1 VTVTGSKPITDPTR
15 DDPIRQAAER
25 VLARGPGGRAAAAAD
40 TPRRA
45 ELERLVEALQAA
57 VEGAEIPPVQS
68 ASGDALWLLRAL
80 RTEVIAAWPEGR
92 PLLPV
97 MRAFETMQRRLLGA
111 NEGSPVEEILTPFA
125 RSLLREVAHMIRSPL
140 GSIVM
145 MADTLIEQG
154 DQLAPERRSRQ
165 HAIIYRAALGLA
177 QVAGE
182 LLTLVEERELEPDDR
197 FSLEQPVDL
206 VADIIRPVTEA
217 RGCEL
222 SVSLPEESVA
232 VAPPGTLTRAMLALT
247 LRAALR
253 AREGSVDVEVKRD
266 SGEMEFVVTARGAGV
281 LPDGGVAELLELFR
295 AEPDTGGYTLSAESL
310 GLTATAHLIRSMG
323 AELSVDAPSAD
334 ELRLSFTLPQ
344 PPGAAPS

>member
-1 VTVTGSKPITDPTR
+1 MRAESTEVPTSSTH
-15 DDPIRQAAER
+15 DDPIRRAAER
-25 VLARGPGGRAAAAAD
+25 VLASGPGGFEAAAAD

-45 ELERLVEALQAA
+45 ELERLVEALGAA
-57 VEGAEIPPVQS
+57 LKGDEVPPVQS
-68 ASGDALWLLRAL
+68 ASGDALWLLRSL
-80 RTEVIAAWPEGR
+80 RTEVIAAWPEDR

-97 MRAFETMQRRLLGA
+97 MRAFETMQLRLLGA
-111 NEGSPVEEILTPFA
+111 HGGSPVEEILTPFA

-145 MADTLIEQG
+145 MADTLLEQG
-154 DQLAPERRSRQ
+154 DNLAPERRSRQ

-182 LLTLVEERELEPDDR
+182 LLTLVDEREVEPPER
-197 FSLEQPVDL
+197 FSTEEAIER
-206 VADIIRPVTEA
+206 VADIARPVTEA
-217 RGCEL
+217 RDCEL
-222 SVSLPEESVA
+222 SVSLPDDVVI

-253 AREGSVDVEVKRD
+253 VREGGVDIEMERD
-266 SGEMEFVVTARGAGV
+266 SGRVEFAVTARGAGV

-323 AELSVDAPSAD
+323 AELSVEAPSAD
-334 ELRLSFTLPQ
+334 ELRLAFSLPE
-344 PPGAAPS
+344 PEDPSAF

>member
-1 VTVTGSKPITDPTR
+1 M
-15 DDPIRQAAER
+15 
-25 VLARGPGGRAAAAAD
+25 
-40 TPRRA
+40 
-45 ELERLVEALQAA
+45 EALEAGLA
-57 VEGAEIPPVQS
+57 GEEIPAVQS
-68 ASGDALWLLRAL
+68 ASGDALWLLRSL
-80 RTEVIAAWPEGR
+80 RTEVVAAWPEDR

-97 MRAFETMQRRLLGA
+97 MRAFETMQRRLLGD
-111 NEGSPVEEILTPFA
+111 EGGSPVEEILTPFA

-145 MADTLIEQG
+145 MADTLLEQG
-154 DQLAPERRSRQ
+154 DQLTADRRSRQ

-182 LLTLVEERELEPDDR
+182 LLTLVDETEVEPAEAFSSGEALE
-197 FSLEQPVDL
+197 L
-206 VADIIRPVTEA
+206 VADIARPVTEA

-222 SVSLPEESVA
+222 IVRVPEDPVV

-253 AREGSVDVEVKRD
+253 AREGDVEVEVKRNGGAD
-266 SGEMEFVVTARGAGV
+266 VEFVVTARGSGV

-334 ELRLSFTLPQ
+334 ELRLAFSLTEPEA
-344 PPGAAPS
+344 GSSGTDRSDI